1 MKLIIIVGLLIAVL
15 LISGCTQTNTE
26 NGGTVKQISMDNLV
40 SAGNI
45 KINGN
50 YPNGSIGNGTV
61 EGCKQEASF
70 SWIEMEPVEN
80 VSMYS
85 EVPIMKAS
93 FSVIECYD
101 ENVTKDYLDWAIAQ
115 STILPITYTIS
126 TIEVKKIEYDS
137 GQTYLIW
144 REGKFFMMVMGE
156 TLGYAQQVAEALID
170 SYK

>member
-1 MKLIIIVGLLIAVL
+1 MKQVIIITIGIMAVL

-26 NGGTVKQISMDNLV
+26 NGDTAKQISMENLIA
-40 SAGNI
+40 AGNI

-50 YPNGSIGNGTV
+50 YPDGSIGNATI
-61 EGCKQEASF
+61 EGCKQEAHF
-70 SWIEMEPVEN
+70 SWIEN
-80 VSMYS
+80 ISMYS

-93 FSVIECYD
+93 FGVIECYN
-101 ENVTKDYLDWAIAQ
+101 ENATKDYLDWAITQ
-115 STILPITYTIS
+115 SPILPITYTIS
-126 TIEVKKIEYDS
+126 TVEVKKIEYDS

-144 REGKFFMMVMGE
+144 REGKFFMMVTGE

>member
-1 MKLIIIVGLLIAVL
+1 MKAVILIGLLMAVL

-26 NGGTVKQISMDNLV
+26 NGGTTKQISMENLV

-50 YPNGSIGNGTV
+50 YPDGSIGNATI
-61 EGCKQEASF
+61 EGCKQEAHF

-80 VSMYS
+80 ISMYS

-93 FSVIECYD
+93 FGVIECYN

-115 STILPITYTIS
+115 SPILPITYTIS
-126 TIEVKKIEYDS
+126 TVEVKKIEYDS

-144 REGKFFMMVMGE
+144 REGKIFIIVTGE
-156 TLGYAQQVAEALID
+156 TLGYAQQVAEALIG